1 MVVDF
6 AKALPY
12 VGRIC
17 ALTGTRC
24 LGRLVGADGLP
35 RRVNQ
40 HRVPIRKAPELLRG
54 AWHANSWPSPVS

>member
-12 VGRIC
+12 RSGGSAHRR
-17 ALTGTRC
+17 GTRC
-24 LGRLVGADGLP
+24 LGRLVRADALP

-40 HRVPIRKAPELLRG
+40 RRVPDRKAPELLRG
-54 AWHANSWPSPVS
+54 AWHA